1 MFTVRISVVGPGILE
16 LKLIVMPSWG
26 WMRKVRTFG
35 GVAAGSFSAKS
46 SSGGRLKC
54 REISV
59 VLRESRL
66 PVRRRN
72 GTPAQRHESR
82 YTRRAAKVS
91 VQEPAATPSS
101 SR

>member
-16 LKLIVMPSWG
+16 LKLIVIPSWG
-26 WMRKVRTFG
+26 WMRKVRTLG
-35 GVAAGSFSAKS
+35 GVAAGSLSANRR
-46 SSGGRLKC
+46 SGGRLKC

-59 VLRESRL
+59 VLRESRF

-82 YTRRAAKVS
+82 KTLIAAKVS
-91 VQEPAATPSS
+91 VQEPGATPSS
-101 SR
+101 S